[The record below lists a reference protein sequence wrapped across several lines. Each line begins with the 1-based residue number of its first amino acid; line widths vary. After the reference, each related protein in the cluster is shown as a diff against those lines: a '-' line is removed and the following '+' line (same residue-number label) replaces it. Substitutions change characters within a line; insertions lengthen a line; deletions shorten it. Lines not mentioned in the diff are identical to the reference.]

1 MKIENYDIQPCNP
14 QTSVSFKENQDMS
27 TPPRTAIA
35 KLARAARGGLITV
48 PSAAEALNLSRRAAA
63 MKLAALARRGWLLR
77 ARRGLYLVLPLE
89 VEPGRP
95 MVAEDP
101 WVLARE

>member
-1 MKIENYDIQPCNP
+1 MP
-14 QTSVSFKENQDMS
+14 

-48 PSAAEALNLSRRAAA
+48 PSAADALGLSGRAAA

-77 ARRGLYLVLPLE
+77 ARRGLYLILPLE

-95 MVAEDP
+95 TFPLHPCGDCSACP
-101 WVLARE
+101 HPLYAAA